1 MLLRVSPPH
10 FAGFHQHFS
19 PQICLAFTHKPVTSH
34 VLNIRHFFDRTQFTQ
49 HETRP
54 WVVCHV
60 TQLETKTPAPR
71 THPPC
76 KPDDSST
83 DTNQR
88 TQPHTSN
95 WGLTQK
101 SRTNHARRWQFSRSI
116 QFNCFVCL
124 STHSASSEEK
134 KKKVEFFNTT
144 AKKLDKIAVP
154 TADGSEV
161 NTDTQTVLGVPS
173 EEEALRCVW
182 ERRERIK
189 RKRQNR
195 KAWVCLWR
203 QRTSFLFCTASGF
216 FIRVWM

>member
-88 TQPHTSN
+88 TQLVTGGWP
-95 WGLTQK
+95 
-101 SRTNHARRWQFSRSI
+101 RNHEQITRAGDNFRV
-116 QFNCFVCL
+116 QFNSIVL
-124 STHSASSEEK
+124 SVYQHTQLRVKRRK
-134 KKKVEFFNTT
+134 KKLNFSTRRRKNWI
-144 AKKLDKIAVP
+144 KLRYLRP
-154 TADGSEV
+154 TGV
-161 NTDTQTVLGVPS
+161 KWTQTHRL
-173 EEEALRCVW
+173 C
-182 ERRERIK
+182 
-189 RKRQNR
+189 
-195 KAWVCLWR
+195 
-203 QRTSFLFCTASGF
+203 
-216 FIRVWM
+216 